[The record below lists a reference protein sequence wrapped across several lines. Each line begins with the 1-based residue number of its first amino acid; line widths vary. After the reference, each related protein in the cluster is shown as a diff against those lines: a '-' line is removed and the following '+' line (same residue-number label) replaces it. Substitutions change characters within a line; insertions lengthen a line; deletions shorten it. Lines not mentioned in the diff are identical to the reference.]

1 MTRLNYTVPPAYDG
15 ARVQDFLRRDCGLSW
30 RMVVRLKGVA
40 GGITADGVPMRSIDR
55 LRAGQTVVLTF
66 PEDHVRIEGMEMP
79 LAVVYED
86 AHLLMVDKPP
96 YLAVHPSAGKPDPTL
111 ANGVVAY
118 YEKKGE
124 AASVPVQPSPGH
136 YADSLG
142 NILVWHYQ
150 QLGQSFTFRPVN
162 RLDRNTSGLLL
173 AAKDPHTAFLL
184 TRKPEKVYLAVVFGR
199 LEGEGTIDA
208 PIRVKEGCCI
218 TREVGPG
225 GKESVTHWQAL
236 ASDGKLTL
244 LRLRLETGRTHQIR
258 VHMAYIGHPL
268 VGDTMYGTDETF
280 LPRHALHCSEMA
292 FAHPLTGEPLHFVSP
307 LPPDME
313 RLLEERGLPSPPLRG

>member
-124 AASVPVQPSPGH
+124 AAS
-136 YADSLG
+136 
-142 NILVWHYQ
+142 
-150 QLGQSFTFRPVN
+150 FRPVN

-258 VHMAYIGHPL
+258 AHFKSIRHPL
-268 VGDTMYGTDETF
+268 FNDPEYGGNEILKGTTF
-280 LPRHALHCSEMA
+280 TKYKQFVQNCFALCPRQALHAKTLGFEHPGTGKWMDFNSEIPQDIQQLIEKWRGYVA
-292 FAHPLTGEPLHFVSP
+292 NRE
-307 LPPDME
+307 
-313 RLLEERGLPSPPLRG
+313 LEDIE

>member
-124 AASVPVQPSPGH
+124 AAS
-136 YADSLG
+136 
-142 NILVWHYQ
+142 
-150 QLGQSFTFRPVN
+150 FRPVN

-173 AAKDPHTAFLL
+173 AAKDPPTAFLL

>member
-124 AASVPVQPSPGH
+124 AAS
-136 YADSLG
+136 
-142 NILVWHYQ
+142 
-150 QLGQSFTFRPVN
+150 FRPVN
-162 RLDRNTSGLLL
+162 RLDRNTSGLIL

-184 TRKPEKVYLAVVFGR
+184 TRKPDKVYLAVVFGR

-268 VGDTMYGTDETF
+268 VGDTMYGTDETL

-307 LPPDME
+307 LPLDME
-313 RLLEERGLPSPPLRG
+313 RLLEERGLPSPPPRG

>member
-1 MTRLNYTVPPAYDG
+1 
-15 ARVQDFLRRDCGLSW
+15 
-30 RMVVRLKGVA
+30 MVVRLKGVA

-124 AASVPVQPSPGH
+124 AAS
-136 YADSLG
+136 
-142 NILVWHYQ
+142 
-150 QLGQSFTFRPVN
+150 FRPVN

-199 LEGEGTIDA
+199 LEGEGPSTPPSGKGGLLHHERSGA
-208 PIRVKEGCCI
+208 GRQ
-218 TREVGPG
+218 RERDPLAGVG
-225 GKESVTHWQAL
+225 
-236 ASDGKLTL
+236 
-244 LRLRLETGRTHQIR
+244 
-258 VHMAYIGHPL
+258 IGW
-268 VGDTMYGTDETF
+268 E
-280 LPRHALHCSEMA
+280 
-292 FAHPLTGEPLHFVSP
+292 AHPAAAAARDGTY
-307 LPPDME
+307 PPDPGAY
-313 RLLEERGLPSPPLRG
+313 GLHWTPVGGRYDVRYG

>member
-1 MTRLNYTVPPAYDG
+1 
-15 ARVQDFLRRDCGLSW
+15 
-30 RMVVRLKGVA
+30 
-40 GGITADGVPMRSIDR
+40 
-55 LRAGQTVVLTF
+55 
-66 PEDHVRIEGMEMP
+66 MP

-124 AASVPVQPSPGH
+124 AAS
-136 YADSLG
+136 
-142 NILVWHYQ
+142 
-150 QLGQSFTFRPVN
+150 FRPVN

-218 TREVGPG
+218 TRSGAGRQRERDPLAGVGIGWGSSPCCG
-225 GKESVTHWQAL
+225 CGS
-236 ASDGKLTL
+236 
-244 LRLRLETGRTHQIR
+244 RRT
-258 VHMAYIGHPL
+258 Y
-268 VGDTMYGTDETF
+268 
-280 LPRHALHCSEMA
+280 
-292 FAHPLTGEPLHFVSP
+292 
-307 LPPDME
+307 PPDPGAY
-313 RLLEERGLPSPPLRG
+313 GLHWTPVGGRYDVRYG

>member
-1 MTRLNYTVPPAYDG
+1 M
-15 ARVQDFLRRDCGLSW
+15 
-30 RMVVRLKGVA
+30 
-40 GGITADGVPMRSIDR
+40 
-55 LRAGQTVVLTF
+55 VLTF

-124 AASVPVQPSPGH
+124 AAS
-136 YADSLG
+136 
-142 NILVWHYQ
+142 
-150 QLGQSFTFRPVN
+150 FRPVN
-162 RLDRNTSGLLL
+162 RLDRNTSGLIL

-268 VGDTMYGTDETF
+268 VGDTMYGTDETL

-307 LPPDME
+307 LPLDME
-313 RLLEERGLPSPPLRG
+313 RLLEERGLPSPPPRG

>member
-124 AASVPVQPSPGH
+124 AAS
-136 YADSLG
+136 
-142 NILVWHYQ
+142 
-150 QLGQSFTFRPVN
+150 FRPVN
-162 RLDRNTSGLLL
+162 RLDCNTSGLLL

-208 PIRVKEGCCI
+208 PIRVKEI
-218 TREVGPG
+218 
-225 GKESVTHWQAL
+225 
-236 ASDGKLTL
+236 
-244 LRLRLETGRTHQIR
+244 GR
-258 VHMAYIGHPL
+258 
-268 VGDTMYGTDETF
+268 
-280 LPRHALHCSEMA
+280 
-292 FAHPLTGEPLHFVSP
+292 AHV
-307 LPPDME
+307 
-313 RLLEERGLPSPPLRG
+313 

>member
-124 AASVPVQPSPGH
+124 AVS
-136 YADSLG
+136 
-142 NILVWHYQ
+142 
-150 QLGQSFTFRPVN
+150 FRPVN

-307 LPPDME
+307 LPLDME
-313 RLLEERGLPSPPLRG
+313 RLLEERGLPSPPPRG

>member
-118 YEKKGE
+118 YEKKARPRPSGRSTGWTVTQ
-124 AASVPVQPSPGH
+124 AACFSRPRIPTRPS
-136 YADSLG
+136 
-142 NILVWHYQ
+142 
-150 QLGQSFTFRPVN
+150 
-162 RLDRNTSGLLL
+162 
-173 AAKDPHTAFLL
+173 
-184 TRKPEKVYLAVVFGR
+184 
-199 LEGEGTIDA
+199 
-208 PIRVKEGCCI
+208 C
-218 TREVGPG
+218 
-225 GKESVTHWQAL
+225 
-236 ASDGKLTL
+236 
-244 LRLRLETGRTHQIR
+244 
-258 VHMAYIGHPL
+258 
-268 VGDTMYGTDETF
+268 
-280 LPRHALHCSEMA
+280 
-292 FAHPLTGEPLHFVSP
+292 
-307 LPPDME
+307 
-313 RLLEERGLPSPPLRG
+313 

>member
-124 AASVPVQPSPGH
+124 AAS
-136 YADSLG
+136 
-142 NILVWHYQ
+142 
-150 QLGQSFTFRPVN
+150 FRPVN
-162 RLDRNTSGLLL
+162 RLDRNTSGLIL
-173 AAKDPHTAFLL
+173 AAKDPHPAFLL

-307 LPPDME
+307 LPLDME
-313 RLLEERGLPSPPLRG
+313 RLLEERGLLSPPPRG

>member
-124 AASVPVQPSPGH
+124 AAS
-136 YADSLG
+136 
-142 NILVWHYQ
+142 
-150 QLGQSFTFRPVN
+150 FRP
-162 RLDRNTSGLLL
+162 
-173 AAKDPHTAFLL
+173 A
-184 TRKPEKVYLAVVFGR
+184 RKPEKVYLAVVFGR

>member
-55 LRAGQTVVLTF
+55 LRAGLTVVLTF

-124 AASVPVQPSPGH
+124 AAS
-136 YADSLG
+136 
-142 NILVWHYQ
+142 
-150 QLGQSFTFRPVN
+150 FRPVN
-162 RLDRNTSGLLL
+162 RLDRNTSGLIL

-268 VGDTMYGTDETF
+268 VGDTMYGTDETL

-307 LPPDME
+307 LPLDME
-313 RLLEERGLPSPPLRG
+313 RLLEERGLPSPPPRG

>member
-15 ARVQDFLRRDCGLSW
+15 ARVQDFLRRTAACPGGWSYGSREW
-30 RMVVRLKGVA
+30 REASRP
-40 GGITADGVPMRSIDR
+40 TGVPMRTIDR
-55 LRAGQTVVLTF
+55 LRGRADGGPHLSGR
-66 PEDHVRIEGMEMP
+66 PRAHRGRRCP

-124 AASVPVQPSPGH
+124 AAS
-136 YADSLG
+136 
-142 NILVWHYQ
+142 
-150 QLGQSFTFRPVN
+150 FRPVN

-208 PIRVKEGCCI
+208 PIPGKGGLLHHERSGAGRQ
-218 TREVGPG
+218 RERDPLAGVG
-225 GKESVTHWQAL
+225 
-236 ASDGKLTL
+236 
-244 LRLRLETGRTHQIR
+244 
-258 VHMAYIGHPL
+258 IGW
-268 VGDTMYGTDETF
+268 E
-280 LPRHALHCSEMA
+280 
-292 FAHPLTGEPLHFVSP
+292 AHPAAAAARDGTY
-307 LPPDME
+307 PPDPGAY
-313 RLLEERGLPSPPLRG
+313 GLHWTPVGGRYDVRYG